1 MIRKSNIW
9 RQSSR
14 SSLKLIYSG
23 INRVNTMKHFNLS
36 DARARF
42 AELLE
47 EVERGETLVISRDG
61 EPTADAPSPEDE
73 RRAEARKAIEGI
85 KEARKTAPR
94 VTVEEILQWRDEGR
108 RF

>member
-1 MIRKSNIW
+1 
-9 RQSSR
+9 
-14 SSLKLIYSG
+14 
-23 INRVNTMKHFNLS
+23 MKHVNLS

-61 EPTADAPSPEDE
+61 EPIADAPPAEDR
-73 RRAEARKAIEGI
+73 RRAEARKAIEEI
-85 KEARKTAPR
+85 KEARKTAPHA
-94 VTVEEILQWRDEGR
+94 TVEEILQWRDEGR

>member
-1 MIRKSNIW
+1 
-9 RQSSR
+9 
-14 SSLKLIYSG
+14 
-23 INRVNTMKHFNLS
+23 MKHVNLS

-61 EPTADAPSPEDE
+61 EPTADASSPEDG
-73 RRAEARKAIEGI
+73 RRAEARKAIAQI

>member
-1 MIRKSNIW
+1 
-9 RQSSR
+9 
-14 SSLKLIYSG
+14 
-23 INRVNTMKHFNLS
+23 MKHVNLS

-47 EVERGETLVISRDG
+47 VERGETIVISRDG
-61 EPTADAPSPEDE
+61 ETTADLPSSEDR
-73 RRAEARKAIEGI
+73 RRAQARKAIAAI
-85 KEARKTAPR
+85 MEARKTAPR

>member
-1 MIRKSNIW
+1 V
-9 RQSSR
+9 
-14 SSLKLIYSG
+14 SG
-23 INRVNTMKHFNLS
+23 TPEFPNLAKTDIFGHHFGFNSMKHVNLS

-73 RRAEARKAIEGI
+73 RRAEARKAIAQI

>member
-1 MIRKSNIW
+1 
-9 RQSSR
+9 
-14 SSLKLIYSG
+14 
-23 INRVNTMKHFNLS
+23 MKHVNLS

-42 AELLE
+42 TELLE

-61 EPTADAPSPEDE
+61 EPAADASAPEDR
-73 RRAEARKAIEGI
+73 RRAEARKAMEEI

-94 VTVEEILQWRDEGR
+94 VMVEEILQWRDEGR

>member
-1 MIRKSNIW
+1 
-9 RQSSR
+9 
-14 SSLKLIYSG
+14 
-23 INRVNTMKHFNLS
+23 MKHVNLS
-36 DARARF
+36 DARAHF

-61 EPTADAPSPEDE
+61 EPTADAPAPED
-73 RRAEARKAIEGI
+73 RRRVEARKAIEAI

>member
-1 MIRKSNIW
+1 
-9 RQSSR
+9 
-14 SSLKLIYSG
+14 
-23 INRVNTMKHFNLS
+23 MKHVNLS

-61 EPTADAPSPEDE
+61 EPTAHVPSPEDG
-73 RRAEARKAIEGI
+73 RRAEARKAIEEI